1 MNQKLRF
8 LCFRGIHIILPSFW
22 AKLGYSLIK
31 IDHIADSTKTP
42 DWNWSASYKCWTV
55 ATPYSGRKE
64 RTKKSSPK
72 HNESDSEADEER
84 ETKRGKYDDFVEIVC
99 VVKPRHERTPEI
111 IDLSSEE
118 IEVGSDDQ
126 NWRGFFYLSHRL
138 Y

>member
-1 MNQKLRF
+1 MNQKLKF
-8 LCFRGIHIILPSFW
+8 LCFWGIHNSLPSFW
-22 AKLGYSLIK
+22 AKLGYSWIK

-42 DWNWSASYKCWTV
+42 DWNWSASPSYKCWTF

-72 HNESDSEADEER
+72 HNESDSEAEEGK

-99 VVKPRHERTPEI
+99 VVKPRHERTWEI

-118 IEVGSDDQ
+118 IDQ
-126 NWRGFFYLSHRL
+126 NWRGFF
-138 Y
+138 